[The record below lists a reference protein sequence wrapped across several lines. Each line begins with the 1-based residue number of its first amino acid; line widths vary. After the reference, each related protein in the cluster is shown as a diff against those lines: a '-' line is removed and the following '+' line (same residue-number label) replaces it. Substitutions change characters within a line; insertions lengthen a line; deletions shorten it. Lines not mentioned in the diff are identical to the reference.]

1 MAGPLEGI
9 RVLDFGVA
17 FASPFA
23 AMMLGDLGAD
33 VIKIERIE
41 GESIRRGRAAAM
53 DDLDVITG
61 QEPDAAS
68 FIAVN
73 RSKRGLAIDIRT
85 DEGRQIILRLA
96 RNTDVVIECFRPGVM
111 DRLGLGYAELSR
123 INPRIIYCSQSGFG
137 EEGPLARKIGGDMWA
152 QAMGGVVSY
161 QGSPGGPPYLAGISF
176 VDQGT
181 PAIMAFG
188 IMVALYVRER
198 TGKGQ
203 HLTTSLLQ
211 SVLHMQTV
219 ETADYLI
226 DGILKTKTGRGLG
239 GFIPAGA
246 YKAKDGDVVTIYG
259 SGVQWPTFCKLLGL
273 EHLIDDPRFST
284 DEERIKHRDEL
295 YPILDEA
302 FSKKTRAEWQ
312 QIFKEAKMRCDP
324 CLNYEE
330 LFNHPQ
336 IEANQMV
343 ITVEHTSRGKLKNLA
358 PPLKFKGTP
367 ATPTRSAPLLG
378 EHTEEILLELGYSR
392 EEIENLE
399 AKRIIYRHKAQ
410 RPTDRQDPS

>member
-1 MAGPLEGI
+1 MARPLEGI

-17 FASPFA
+17 YASPFG

-33 VIKIERIE
+33 VIKIERVE

-68 FIAVN
+68 FMAVN
-73 RSKRGLAIDIRT
+73 RSKRCLAIDIR
-85 DEGRQIILRLA
+85 EEPGREIILKLA
-96 RNTDVVIECFRPGVM
+96 RDTDVVIECFRPGVM
-111 DRLGLGYAELSR
+111 DRLGLGYNDLSQ

-137 EEGPLARKIGGDMWA
+137 EEGPLSRKIGGDMWA

-161 QGSPGGPPYLAGISF
+161 QGSPNGPPYLTGISF

-181 PAIMAFG
+181 PAIIAFG
-188 IMVALYVRER
+188 IMVALFVRER

-203 HLTTSLLQ
+203 HITTSLLQ

-219 ETADYLI
+219 ETSDYLI

-239 GFIPAGA
+239 TFMPAGA
-246 YKAKDGDVVTIYG
+246 YRAKDGDVVTIYG
-259 SGVQWPTFCKLLGL
+259 SGSQWPTFCKVLGI
-273 EHLIDDPRFST
+273 EHLEKDPRFAT
-284 DEERIKHRDEL
+284 DEKRVEHREEL

-312 QIFKEAKMRCDP
+312 KLFKEAKMRCDP
-324 CLNYEE
+324 CLNYQE
-330 LFNHPQ
+330 LFSHPQ

-343 ITVEHTSRGKLKNLA
+343 ITVNHPNRGKLKNVA
-358 PPLKFKGTP
+358 PPIKFKGTP
-367 ATPTRSAPLLG
+367 AIPDRSAPLLG
-378 EHTEEILLELGYSR
+378 EHTEEILLGLGYSK
-392 EEIENLE
+392 EEIEELE
-399 AKRIIYRHKAQ
+399 RKKVIYINR
-410 RPTDRQDPS
+410 S